1 MNEAKLTDPFIGIV
15 YQLVNEELRN
25 QKDTLVD
32 LYNHSPNNV
41 TKEDL
46 IKLGELS
53 FLKNYLTHSIK

>member
-25 QKDTLVD
+25 QQDTLVD
-32 LYNHSPNNV
+32 LYNLSPNNV

-46 IKLGELS
+46 IKLGELC

>member
-32 LYNHSPNNV
+32 LYNHLQLQSV
-41 TKEDL
+41 
-46 IKLGELS
+46 
-53 FLKNYLTHSIK
+53 